1 MPSGDKIK
9 REIVCPRRRASCT
22 GGAGNAGERPAQ
34 DRNAGIGPAYKPP
47 SCTGGRS
54 EPYGGDRHDHY
65 KNCGKRHAAHC
76 PGGHLDT
83 NTAPQLEAELKTSL
97 SGITELELDF
107 SGLEYISSAGLRVL
121 LAAQKTMSRQGKMT
135 IRNVNETI
143 MEVFEITGF
152 VEILTIV

>member
-1 MPSGDKIK
+1 MTITKTAENGTL
-9 REIVCPRRRASCT
+9 RIVL
-22 GGAGNAGERPAQ
+22 E
-34 DRNAGIGPAYKPP
+34 
-47 SCTGGRS
+47 GR
-54 EPYGGDRHDHY
+54 
-65 KNCGKRHAAHC
+65 
-76 PGGHLDT
+76 LDT